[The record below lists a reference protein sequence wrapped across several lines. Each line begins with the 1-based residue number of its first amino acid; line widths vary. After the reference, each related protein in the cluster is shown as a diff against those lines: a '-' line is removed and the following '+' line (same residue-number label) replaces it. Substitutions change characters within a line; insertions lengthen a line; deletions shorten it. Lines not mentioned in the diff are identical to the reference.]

1 MFVTEQWWCTWCID
15 SFREYENGYFQ
26 VRPFHWRSG
35 VVVFFVVLIILFCV
49 VHCLLTNLLDWFL
62 ILFFF
67 HVLFFLPISVLTL
80 LSGPGSTVGGLHL
93 DETVPSI
100 FVTLNDNIKV
110 FSPMKPTV
118 VMKEFAIHGFP
129 STSLTSVT
137 GVSQPC
143 HHYIGTTDGTVTL
156 VHFSNYAK
164 GNGACKYRQDDQEEE
179 LWMNQERYDGESEI
193 WWLGD

>member
-1 MFVTEQWWCTWCID
+1 MVC
-15 SFREYENGYFQ
+15 
-26 VRPFHWRSG
+26 
-35 VVVFFVVLIILFCV
+35 
-49 VHCLLTNLLDWFL
+49 
-62 ILFFF
+62 
-67 HVLFFLPISVLTL
+67 FFLPISVLTM

-164 GNGACKYRQDDQEEE
+164 GSGACKYRQDDQEEE
-179 LWMNQERYDGESEI
+179 L
-193 WWLGD
+193 

>member
-1 MFVTEQWWCTWCID
+1 MF
-15 SFREYENGYFQ
+15 Y
-26 VRPFHWRSG
+26 
-35 VVVFFVVLIILFCV
+35 
-49 VHCLLTNLLDWFL
+49 
-62 ILFFF
+62 
-67 HVLFFLPISVLTL
+67 FFLPISVLTL

-118 VMKEFAIHGFP
+118 VMKAFAIHGFP

-179 LWMNQERYDGESEI
+179 L
-193 WWLGD
+193 